1 MDGNAKTTW
10 SGPAVGVSGA
20 IAAWV
25 ALTVVVATGWGGE
38 DTTVAVAD
46 VTAAI
51 AALGG
56 GVAAAA
62 RARRSAPRERR
73 AWRFLATAMLLWGLG
88 EVLWTYYEVVRGVE
102 VPFPSIA
109 DVAYLG
115 AVPFAIAGLLFFTTR
130 GSNHFHLR
138 AILDGLLVGGSFLF
152 VGWALAVGPT
162 FHYGADHLLAH
173 VVSLAY
179 PVSDVVMAAMAVLV
193 LCWGAAEAQRS
204 LRLVA
209 VGFMVMAVADTAF
222 TWMLNNGTYTS
233 SNPVTM
239 LWPLAYLLVGV
250 AATSRTRP
258 AREHDRVQSTFS
270 LLLPYVPL
278 FLALL
283 VAVPRVLGG
292 RELGAFLTANGIV
305 LVVAVLVRQAMTAWE
320 LRDTVTALH
329 QREEELA
336 RLALEDPLTGLANRA
351 RFSRHLEGIVSSAE
365 RPPAVVYID
374 LDGFKAVN
382 DRYGHAMGDQLL
394 KEVGARLTA
403 CCTGSMLL
411 ARLGGDEFVVL
422 VEEGADVA
430 LDLARR
436 VLECFTPPFHRE
448 GERISFQASVG
459 VATAPIDG
467 GPEEAVRRADAA
479 MYVAKATGKG
489 RAIGYPD
496 ELLLAASSSG
506 L

>member
-1 MDGNAKTTW
+1 
-10 SGPAVGVSGA
+10 
-20 IAAWV
+20 
-25 ALTVVVATGWGGE
+25 
-38 DTTVAVAD
+38 
-46 VTAAI
+46 
-51 AALGG
+51 
-56 GVAAAA
+56 
-62 RARRSAPRERR
+62 
-73 AWRFLATAMLLWGLG
+73 
-88 EVLWTYYEVVRGVE
+88 
-102 VPFPSIA
+102 
-109 DVAYLG
+109 
-115 AVPFAIAGLLFFTTR
+115 
-130 GSNHFHLR
+130 
-138 AILDGLLVGGSFLF
+138 
-152 VGWALAVGPT
+152 
-162 FHYGADHLLAH
+162 
-173 VVSLAY
+173 
-179 PVSDVVMAAMAVLV
+179 
-193 LCWGAAEAQRS
+193 
-204 LRLVA
+204 
-209 VGFMVMAVADTAF
+209 
-222 TWMLNNGTYTS
+222 
-233 SNPVTM
+233 
-239 LWPLAYLLVGV
+239 
-250 AATSRTRP
+250 
-258 AREHDRVQSTFS
+258 
-270 LLLPYVPL
+270 
-278 FLALL
+278 
-283 VAVPRVLGG
+283 
-292 RELGAFLTANGIV
+292 
-305 LVVAVLVRQAMTAWE
+305 
-320 LRDTVTALH
+320 
-329 QREEELA
+329 
-336 RLALEDPLTGLANRA
+336 
-351 RFSRHLEGIVSSAE
+351 VSSAE